1 MLRCIFRSISDT
13 KMTAFFQNNFTQD
26 KWKKSAQK
34 NAYLLMGKQRFKH
47 AAAFFLLGGDL
58 KVAVEVISIFFLI
71 YFILTSE
78 RRKLLIAIIT

>member
-1 MLRCIFRSISDT
+1 MFIYTIVFFSRSISDT

-26 KWKKSAQK
+26 KWKKSAMK

-58 KVAVEVISIFFLI
+58 KVAVEVYIVFKI
-71 YFILTSE
+71 YIYIKSYLCW
-78 RRKLLIAIIT
+78 I